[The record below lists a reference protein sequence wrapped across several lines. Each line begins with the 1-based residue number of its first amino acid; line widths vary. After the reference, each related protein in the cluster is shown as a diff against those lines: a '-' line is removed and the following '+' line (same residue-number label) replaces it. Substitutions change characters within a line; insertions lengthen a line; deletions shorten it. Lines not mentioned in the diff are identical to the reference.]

1 MLCQSASFAR
11 LDSIQT
17 QMKILQSDWTLTF
30 TSSFQD
36 IALTWSSF
44 IDFSLLKQRAGFF
57 SIRPIYIR
65 PHLKNLCRG
74 GWKGFSE
81 YIYEN
86 KAVTLLWPSS
96 FSANS
101 LYAPANLKRL
111 LLFWWIF
118 IRASC
123 SCKVRKDQRNI
134 LKSIENRLVSTENWI
149 SLIGVFVL
157 VLVHLWLYR
166 FPGFLMGKGFCHSEF
181 LSNRLFFVTY

>member
-1 MLCQSASFAR
+1 MPECFVCKAWFHPNANENPTKR
-11 LDSIQT
+11 LDLNFYFFISGYSSNLVFLYRFFVT
-17 QMKILQSDWTLTF
+17 QAKGRIF
-30 TSSFQD
+30 YSS
-36 IALTWSSF
+36 
-44 IDFSLLKQRAGFF
+44 
-57 SIRPIYIR
+57 YIR
-65 PHLKNLCRG
+65 AHLKNLCRG
-74 GWKGFSE
+74 GWKRVSE